1 MPEAAF
7 YHLTRQRPE
16 EALLDLVPRAR
27 GRGWRLG
34 IRGGDEERL
43 KWLDEKLWLG
53 PKESFLPHGLEGG
66 AHDARQ
72 PILLG
77 ARATANDPQCLFVID
92 GATVSED
99 DVSARDR
106 VAILFDG
113 GDERAVSDAR
123 ALWSALTGAGL
134 PARYW
139 SQESGRWE
147 EKASKNV

>member
-34 IRGGDEERL
+34 IRGGDPERL

-53 PKESFLPHGLEGG
+53 AKESFVPHGLEGG
-66 AHDARQ
+66 PHDARQ

-77 ARATANDPQCLFVID
+77 AEAVANDPHCLFVID
-92 GATVSED
+92 GAPVSAAE
-99 DVSARDR
+99 VEARDR

-113 GDERAVSDAR
+113 TDAAATQGAR
-123 ALWSALTGAGL
+123 DLWTTLTGAGL

-139 SQESGRWE
+139 SQEAGRWE
-147 EKASKNV
+147 EKASRNV